1 MSGNNNVKTAG
12 LVAFLAAALA
22 FSAAALA
29 ACLNYGGRV
38 TIRGTLTR
46 QVFPGPPNYESIA
59 HGDTP
64 ETYYVLRLNPAAC
77 VAANPPDPDE
87 PAVRNLTNMQLM
99 LTGPEQYSLLRPLLD
114 KQVSLSGTLFAA
126 ITGHHHT
133 PVLLED
139 VQLEGQ

>member
-1 MSGNNNVKTAG
+1 M
-12 LVAFLAAALA
+12 
-22 FSAAALA
+22 
-29 ACLNYGGRV
+29 
-38 TIRGTLTR
+38 
-46 QVFPGPPNYESIA
+46 
-59 HGDTP
+59 
-64 ETYYVLRLNPAAC
+64 LRLNLAAC